1 MFLLYSR
8 FLVDKDSFSKL
19 DSRLQQILY
28 IFACTNSVAD
38 PFVYGFFNLRLAN
51 STESSQHPR
60 VWSWIN
66 MSTSQLH
73 AGSPRAI

>member
-1 MFLLYSR
+1 MLYSR

-38 PFVYGFFNLRLAN
+38 PFVYGFFNLRLGNASDN
-51 STESSQHPR
+51 LELDNHYRYRVFESFEDMAAQK
-60 VWSWIN
+60 
-66 MSTSQLH
+66 
-73 AGSPRAI
+73 